1 MKKDGT
7 LKSISEKWLGMNV
20 SVPNNQENSNN
31 IIDNNKNNSIGFDF
45 MYSLDLIPM
54 LLKAINVTISL
65 SVFGMILGLIVGIAL
80 AMIRVLNTISKQLRI
95 RDLEKY
101 NRINLHRNV
110 IFRDN
115 RLRCKIYN
123 LLF

>member
-1 MKKDGT
+1 
-7 LKSISEKWLGMNV
+7 MNV

-65 SVFGMILGLIVGIAL
+65 SVFGMILGLIVGITL
-80 AMIRVLNTISKQLRI
+80 AMIRVYKIPVLKQIAEVYISF
-95 RDLEKY
+95 
-101 NRINLHRNV
+101 
-110 IFRDN
+110 FRGTP
-115 RLRCKIYN
+115 L
-123 LLF
+123 

>member
-65 SVFGMILGLIVGIAL
+65 SVFGMILGLIVGITL
-80 AMIRVLNTISKQLRI
+80 AMIRVYKIPVLKQIAEVYISFFRGTPLLVQLF
-95 RDLEKY
+95 LLY
-101 NRINLHRNV
+101 LVCHR
-110 IFRDN
+110 
-115 RLRCKIYN
+115 
-123 LLF
+123 